1 MELRARNIGKKRQEK
16 GRAPRAQRPAAPVA
30 SVKEEAA
37 REGSHYSITVRYG
50 TLLYDTLQN
59 MIRSSH
65 TAQDFT
71 YTSPADFIRAALRAY
86 KDGMVLTELD
96 QSGPKLETSLRVDRE
111 LWLFYKSLPGRMRS
125 KILERVI
132 RTFMKQ
138 QSEAAGEGRGG
149 GFRGRG
155 GKRQK
160 TG

>member
-1 MELRARNIGKKRQEK
+1 MELRARNIGKKSQEK
-16 GRAPRAQRPAAPVA
+16 RKGPSAPSSAAPVA
-30 SVKEEAA
+30 AVKEEA
-37 REGSHYSITVRYG
+37 REGQHSSITIRYG
-50 TLLYDTLQN
+50 TLLCDTLQS

-71 YTSPADFIRAALRAY
+71 YASVADFIRAALKAY

-96 QSGPKLETSLRVDRE
+96 YKGPRIETSLRVDRD
-111 LWLFYKSLPGRMRS
+111 LSRFYKTLPAQMRP

-138 QSEAAGEGRGG
+138 QAEATGESRGG
-149 GFRGRG
+149 GSRGRG
-155 GKRQK
+155 SKRQK

>member
-1 MELRARNIGKKRQEK
+1 MELRARNKRK
-16 GRAPRAQRPAAPVA
+16 DIFAPPPAPPVIA
-30 SVKEEAA
+30 
-37 REGSHYSITVRYG
+37 EGSRVEKDTPRYSITVRYD

-59 MIRSSH
+59 MIRTAH

-71 YTSPADFIRAALRAY
+71 YTSLADFIRAALRAY

-96 QSGPKLETSLRVDRE
+96 QNSPKMETSLRVDRD

-138 QSEAAGEGRGG
+138 STVERE
-149 GFRGRG
+149 
-155 GKRQK
+155 
-160 TG
+160 